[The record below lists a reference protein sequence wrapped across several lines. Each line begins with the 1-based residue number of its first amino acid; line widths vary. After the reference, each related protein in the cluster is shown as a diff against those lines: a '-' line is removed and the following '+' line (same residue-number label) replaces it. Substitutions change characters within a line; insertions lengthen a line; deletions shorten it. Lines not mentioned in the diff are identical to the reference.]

1 MRVCTEQHSGVL
13 WHELSEGIG
22 IQFCGWLVS
31 EKPWTGAS
39 DDGTYHSDAGYMD
52 EQKKFQ
58 EADKVDGKVI
68 KFRNILDRGYRGNDA
83 AHLMDQLCLQPPSA
97 KSDRRFRGKE
107 SIYAGAVARD
117 RSGNER
123 GVRVSMPTGV
133 RHGTTGG
140 ETKTKAKAK

>member
-1 MRVCTEQHSGVL
+1 MSSTSVCRCEFVPSNIQRVL

-22 IQFCGWLVS
+22 IQFFGWLVS

-58 EADKVDGKVI
+58 ESDKVDGEVI

-83 AHLMDQLCLQPPSA
+83 AHLMDQLCLQPPQQKVTGDLEERNQYMPA
-97 KSDRRFRGKE
+97 LLLVIGLE
-107 SIYAGAVARD
+107 M
-117 RSGNER
+117 NE
-123 GVRVSMPTGV
+123 V
-133 RHGTTGG
+133 
-140 ETKTKAKAK
+140 